1 MIYAFFLFVFVQ
13 KSFSTNIFFLLAE
26 INLTTPGLLYT
37 CLVIFQDGG
46 LLTNNPC
53 AVGIHEAKALW
64 PSTPIQAVVSLGTGM
79 FHGRAGPHTAQF
91 STLKAKLM
99 KLVASATDVEGE
111 KVTFAV

>member
-1 MIYAFFLFVFVQ
+1 ML
-13 KSFSTNIFFLLAE
+13 STSGFSLQFPNF
-26 INLTTPGLLYT
+26 
-37 CLVIFQDGG
+37 IFQDGG